1 MFRIQNGI
9 LARRVSAIDI
19 TRDPAVE
26 TIIETGNRFVV
37 EIGQFEWLG
46 HEGIYSE
53 ISLPDVP
60 GCRYRVRYDAL
71 LDSSARSAD
80 IAPARRENTTP
91 SPATDP
97 ESAGLA
103 TAVLIVT
110 SSAATR
116 DLLERTLIRMDL
128 SCRHEA
134 STSAATV
141 NAARTAAII
150 CSVDMDWRSL
160 LANQRLS
167 QEIAPPVIL
176 LLEQPDAAVWAEAM
190 IAGAFDVLMTTVGH
204 DALTES
210 IRKAIHRWQR
220 ARLVREALRQNTG
233 SRNPPET

>member
-9 LARRVSAIDI
+9 VGRRVSAIDI

-26 TIIETGNRFVV
+26 TVIETGNRFVV

-60 GCRYRVRYDAL
+60 GCRYRVRYDEL
-71 LDSSARSAD
+71 LESSARSVD
-80 IAPARRENTTP
+80 IIPARLENTTP

-97 ESAGLA
+97 QSAGLSA
-103 TAVLIVT
+103 AVLIVT

-128 SCRHEA
+128 QCRHEA
-134 STSAATV
+134 STMAAAIYSTR
-141 NAARTAAII
+141 AAVII
-150 CSVDMDWRSL
+150 CSPDMDWRGL
-160 LANQRLS
+160 LASLRLS
-167 QEIAPPVIL
+167 REIAPPVIL
-176 LLEQPDAAVWAEAM
+176 LLEQPDASLWAEAM
-190 IAGAFDVLMTTVGH
+190 IAGAFDVLVITASH
-204 DALTES
+204 DALAES
-210 IRKAIHRWQR
+210 IRKAIHRSQR

-233 SRNPPET
+233 SQNLPET